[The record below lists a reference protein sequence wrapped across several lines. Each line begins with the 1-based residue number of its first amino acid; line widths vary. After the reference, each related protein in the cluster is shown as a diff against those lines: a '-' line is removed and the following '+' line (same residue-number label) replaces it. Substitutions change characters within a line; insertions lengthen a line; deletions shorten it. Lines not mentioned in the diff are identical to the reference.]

1 MITKTAKEI
10 YRNAQSLAQ
19 TFATDYESFEFAT
32 DYINTLYRELYDYI
46 VASPMDYY
54 VHKQTISKNDTEL
67 NDDVYQIKSVRVLS
81 KVDNSF
87 QTIQRQPSNT
97 YVAGTYTIEDN
108 KLHYNGD
115 LTNPIEVRYAPQPL
129 TITMPFD
136 RQEMSVNPDEVGKML
151 DDGIYY
157 KENGNELFYDFK
169 SQTSTSASSYKEA
182 PSTDKPDY
190 VEDQESVYGEATA
203 WFEDEDYTVASY
215 KDGTILIFQNGTPA
229 IWNIN
234 ASTGHST
241 KGTVY
246 GLRTDDTTGYGLVYY
261 DNRDEA
267 YYYAPFVPDT
277 VMSYPT
283 NTFFHLMEL
292 RLAIMLASLNNLD
305 TQYLSNE
312 ERKAEQTFASELRKD
327 RQTLRVNNIY
337 SKRGYAI

>member
-54 VHKQTISKNDTEL
+54 VHKQTITKNDTAL
-67 NDDVYQIKSVRVLS
+67 DDDIYQIKSVRVLS

-97 YVAGTYTIEDN
+97 YVAGTYTIEAN
-108 KLHYNGD
+108 TFHYNGD
-115 LTNPIEVRYAPQPL
+115 ITNPIEIRYAPQPL

-136 RQEMSVNPDEVGKML
+136 RQLMSINAASFGKML

-157 KENGNELFYDFK
+157 TDNDGNQLFYDFK
-169 SQTSTSASSYKEA
+169 SQTSTAAASYKAKEE
-182 PSTDKPDY
+182 TDEPDY
-190 VEDQESVYGEATA
+190 ISEQGTATGY
-203 WFEDEDYTVASY
+203 FIDEDYAVASY
-215 KDGTILIFQNGTPA
+215 EDGTILIFQNGTPTV
-229 IWNIN
+229 WNIN

-261 DNRDEA
+261 DNRDDEC
-267 YYYAPFVPDT
+267 YYAPFVPDT

-292 RLAIMLASLNNLD
+292 RLAIMLASMNNLP
-305 TQYLSNE
+305 TEYLVSE
-312 ERKAEQTFASELRKD
+312 ERKAESTFASELRKD
-327 RQTLRVNNIY
+327 RATLRVNNIY